1 MLLFGAIIAGITLAP
16 GLQDWLKNVPFCKNS
31 SSTSANFVPS
41 SYTADCS
48 EAVGYLAVYRIC
60 FAMVCFFAL
69 MAVIMIGAKS
79 SRDGR
84 APIQNGFWGIKYIIV
99 IAFGVGAFFIPHG
112 SFSDYWMKVG
122 LVGGF
127 AFILIQLV
135 LIVDFAHSWAETW
148 VGMYQKHTPTHL
160 NISNLICL
168 LNCTHFQRIMKSMNH
183 VDGIVPCYQPQAFN
197 MFYQL
202 LASFYFTFI
211 MIVH

>member
-1 MLLFGAIIAGITLAP
+1 MLLFGAIISGITLAP
-16 GLQDWLKNVPFCKNS
+16 GLQNWLKNVPFCKDS
-31 SSTSANFVPS
+31 ASTSANFVPT

-60 FAMVCFFAL
+60 FALVCFFAL
-69 MAVIMIGAKS
+69 MSVMMIGAKS

-99 IAFGVGAFFIPHG
+99 IAFVVGAFFIPHG
-112 SFSDYWMKVG
+112 SFSDIWMRVG

-148 VGMYQKHTPTHL
+148 VGMYHTHTH
-160 NISNLICL
+160 
-168 LNCTHFQRIMKSMNH
+168 T
-183 VDGIVPCYQPQAFN
+183 
-197 MFYQL
+197 
-202 LASFYFTFI
+202 
-211 MIVH
+211 

>member
-16 GLQDWLKNVPFCKNS
+16 GLQDWLKDVPFCKNS
-31 SSTSANFVPS
+31 SATSANFVPS

-60 FAMVCFFAL
+60 FALVCFFAL
-69 MAVIMIGAKS
+69 MAVMMIGAKS

-99 IAFGVGAFFIPHG
+99 IAFAVGAFFIPHG
-112 SFSDYWMKVG
+112 SFSEIWMKVG

-148 VGMYQKHTPTHL
+148 VGMYHTHTRTHQS
-160 NISNLICL
+160 I
-168 LNCTHFQRIMKSMNH
+168 
-183 VDGIVPCYQPQAFN
+183 
-197 MFYQL
+197 
-202 LASFYFTFI
+202 
-211 MIVH
+211 